1 MSDQTTIRVPS
12 GQPVHLQEVITGHS
26 QHDGTLFF
34 RFVAPELGAGEVDY
48 ARLEPDLLALCRDV
62 ALPYVSGASGG
73 SGAQEVRRV
82 VISLSQRP
90 VAFGAPA
97 PEVSQVFEAYGVA
110 DGSCEWEPL

>member
-48 ARLEPDLLALCRDV
+48 ARIEPDLLALCHDV
-62 ALPYVSGASGG
+62 ALPYLSGARD
-73 SGAQEVRRV
+73 VRRV

-97 PEVSQVFEAYGVA
+97 PEVTQVFEAYGVA
-110 DGSCEWEPL
+110 NGVCEWEPL

>member
-48 ARLEPDLLALCRDV
+48 ARLEPDLLALCHDV
-62 ALPYVSGASGG
+62 ALPYL
-73 SGAQEVRRV
+73 SGAQDVRRV

-97 PEVSQVFEAYGVA
+97 PEVTQVFEAYGVA
-110 DGSCEWEPL
+110 NGACEWEPL